1 MLLVGAVLTFAQG
14 YCYGSHV
21 GGVGVGANIPAT
33 DLTVNNVHG
42 SYGHYTFLKA
52 YLSDDRGKA
61 VSNKSITFKVDGDPH
76 DYVAVTSTNGHALLF
91 YYVIHK
97 PGTYSIK
104 AEFKGDEKLAATT
117 ATGVLTVI

>member
-1 MLLVGAVLTFAQG
+1 MLLAGAGLAFAPD
-14 YCYGSHV
+14 YCNGSHV
-21 GGVGVGANIPAT
+21 GNVAVGANVPAT

-42 SYGHYTFLKA
+42 SLGHYTFLKA
-52 YLSDDRGKA
+52 YLADDHGKA
-61 VSNKSITFKVDGDPH
+61 LPNKSVIFKVDGDPR

-91 YYVIHK
+91 YLVSQK

-104 AEFKGDEKLAATT
+104 AEFKGDEKLSPTT